1 MQSAVPQHGDAPIA
15 LMMASLFLAFGLF
28 AFLFPHKL
36 RSAMDSFSDSFKE
49 GSWHP
54 YKMPTPVLRYLVG
67 SVGLAGASLFFYI
80 AYVAL
85 IR

>member
-1 MQSAVPQHGDAPIA
+1 MQRSVPQHGDAPIA
-15 LMMASLFLAFGLF
+15 LLMASFFLAFGLF

-36 RSAMDSFSDSFKE
+36 RSAMDSVANSFKE

-54 YKMPTPVLRYLVG
+54 YKMPIPVLRYLVG

-85 IR
+85 SR

>member
-1 MQSAVPQHGDAPIA
+1 MQAAVPQHGDAPVA
-15 LMMASLFLAFGLF
+15 LMMGSFFLAFGLF

-36 RSAMDSFSDSFKE
+36 RSTMDSFSDSFKE

-54 YKMPTPVLRYLVG
+54 YKMPIPVLRYLVG
-67 SVGLAGASLFFYI
+67 GVGMAGASLFFYI

-85 IR
+85 TR